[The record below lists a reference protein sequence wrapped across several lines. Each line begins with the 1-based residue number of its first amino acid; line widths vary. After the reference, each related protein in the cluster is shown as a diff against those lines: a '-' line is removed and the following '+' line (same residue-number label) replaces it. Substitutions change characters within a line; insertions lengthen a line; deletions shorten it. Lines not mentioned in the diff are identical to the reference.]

1 MTRDLLKKN
10 FPELAED
17 GALEICI
24 IKVRRRAA
32 IAKRS
37 ERLSR
42 TEIQTR
48 SFASPCAEKRRDASD
63 ARRPSKGCLAPERT
77 RADDTLPSPSRH
89 FTLVIAR
96 PKPNGKP
103 RRAQTTGDKVLDQ
116 PLADIGGKGLFTREL
131 DVALLDG
138 RIDIAVHSMKD
149 VPTYLPEGTIL
160 PCMLPRE
167 DVRDAFISVKYD
179 DLSEL
184 PDGAL
189 VGTASLRRQSQLL
202 NKFPTLE
209 CVNFRGNVQSRI
221 RKLQEGVVD
230 CTLLAI
236 AGLNR
241 MDMTQ
246 HATKILDTDV
256 MLPAVA
262 QGAIGIACRTGDEKQ
277 LGFLAELNHEETRI
291 GVECERAF
299 LAALD
304 GSCRTPIAAHAH
316 KVGDKLEFRGLIAS
330 LDGKEILETSREGE
344 WSFESGQAIGADA
357 GAELKTKAPAEFF
370 AMLIENG
377 GNW

>member
-1 MTRDLLKKN
+1 
-10 FPELAED
+10 
-17 GALEICI
+17 
-24 IKVRRRAA
+24 
-32 IAKRS
+32 
-37 ERLSR
+37 
-42 TEIQTR
+42 
-48 SFASPCAEKRRDASD
+48 
-63 ARRPSKGCLAPERT
+63 
-77 RADDTLPSPSRH
+77 
-89 FTLVIAR
+89 
-96 PKPNGKP
+96 
-103 RRAQTTGDKVLDQ
+103 
-116 PLADIGGKGLFTREL
+116 
-131 DVALLDG
+131 
-138 RIDIAVHSMKD
+138 MKD

-202 NKFPTLE
+202 NKYPKLQ

-246 HATKILDTDV
+246 HATKILETDV

-262 QGAIGIACRTGDEKQ
+262 QGAIGIACRTGDEEQ
-277 LGFLAELNHEETRI
+277 LKFLAALNHEETRI
-291 GVECERAF
+291 GVECERSF

-304 GSCRTPIAAHAH
+304 GSCRTPIAAHAY
-316 KVGDKLEFRGLIAS
+316 KNGDKVEFRGLIAS
-330 LDGKEILETSREGE
+330 LDGKDILETSSTGP
-344 WSFESGQAIGADA
+344 WSFQDA
-357 GAELKTKAPAEFF
+357 LAVGKAAGEELKTKAPKEFF

>member
-1 MTRDLLKKN
+1 MLKN
-10 FPELAED
+10 YA
-17 GALEICI
+17 
-24 IKVRRRAA
+24 RATP
-32 IAKRS
+32 R
-37 ERLSR
+37 
-42 TEIQTR
+42 
-48 SFASPCAEKRRDASD
+48 
-63 ARRPSKGCLAPERT
+63 
-77 RADDTLPSPSRH
+77 
-89 FTLVIAR
+89 IAR
-96 PKPNGKP
+96 PPP
-103 RRAQTTGDKVLDQ
+103 LEHSLTAHATSSFSSLRDHPCAPTHVVSQTTGDKVLDQ

-149 VPTYLPEGTIL
+149 VPTYLPEGTLL

-202 NKFPTLE
+202 NKFPKLE

-241 MDMTQ
+241 MDMTE
-246 HATKILDTDV
+246 HATKVLDIDV

-262 QGAIGIACRTGDEKQ
+262 QGAIGITCRTGDDEQ
-277 LGFLAELNHEETRI
+277 LGFLAALNHEETRI

-304 GSCRTPIAAHAH
+304 GSCRTPIAAYAH
-316 KVGDKLEFRGLIAS
+316 KVGDTLEFRGLIAS
-330 LDGKEILETSREGE
+330 LDGKEILETSRTGE
-344 WSFESGQAIGADA
+344 WSFESGQAVGAEA